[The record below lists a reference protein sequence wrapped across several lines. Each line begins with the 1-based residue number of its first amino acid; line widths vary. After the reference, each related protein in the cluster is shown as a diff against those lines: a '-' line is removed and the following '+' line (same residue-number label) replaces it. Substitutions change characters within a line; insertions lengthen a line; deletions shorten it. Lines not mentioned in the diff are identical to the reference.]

1 MSPTY
6 RRNQYPGTCEHCG
19 QLVPAGLGQV
29 RRDRY
34 RNWFTRHH
42 PAEKVGWPEPSWIYG
57 CPPAPPEP
65 EDGAAPV
72 GDTPTGPGLEAAR
85 EWLYRRY
92 YRNRTPPPWREPGT
106 DAEKEKQDAAVLR
119 LAALHPI
126 QFRASSHHTFEL
138 LRIADAQGWV
148 LP

>member
-6 RRNQYPGTCEHCG
+6 RTNQYPGTCEHYG
-19 QLVPAGLGQV
+19 QLVPAGMGQV
-29 RRDRY
+29 RRDRR
-34 RNWFTRHH
+34 RNRFTRHY
-42 PAEKVGWPEPSWIYG
+42 PAEKVGWPEPVWIYG
-57 CPPAPPEP
+57 CPPPPPEP

-72 GDTPTGPGLEAAR
+72 GDAPAGPGLEAAR

-92 YRNRTPPPWREPGT
+92 YRNRTPPSWREPHT
-106 DAEKEKQDAAVLR
+106 DAETEKQDAAVLR

-126 QFRASSHHTFEL
+126 KFLSSTHHTVEL
-138 LRIADAQGWV
+138 IRIAETQGWV